1 MSDTPGPASSDD
13 SSSRPARDRD
23 WYAQQWRRLCDE
35 VDATDPDEALARV
48 QALKREANRA
58 SAEDADNEGLVTVSE
73 VEEVFRE
80 MNQKVEKL
88 RERNAALAE
97 RLEGDDSDLEG
108 PFRDLHQKAEQLLD
122 TLDAATMDEARTRIQ
137 KLNERLDTLYREK
150 EKLAQAGLSDAE
162 GALAELDRLRKE
174 RDAFQQERD
183 RLQAN
188 LDRLEQTLENTD
200 VDSDDPDPSTL
211 KAASLLREAVGAST
225 PEQAQSFVRLIDRV
239 HEQVRDRAAAHGTDA
254 GEAPDTGAET
264 LQSIS
269 SYLDTLPAPGDHA
282 PTAEEAALPP
292 EVGEILGIRTPDDAR
307 ELESLIADL
316 SARLDRLSQELNAL
330 DEADLS
336 ADAAV
341 SMIENMEAQLVDL
354 YHNTAGSLG
363 APDASPDGLDD
374 GLRRRALALTEA
386 DAGTLDTPTAI
397 VRRLTNRLEHLAEE
411 QQVLDEAGLD
421 ANEAVTM
428 IESMNVQLKDLYRA
442 QDEKADAAKRLAAI
456 EDVLGISTREEAEE
470 LSEIA
475 RQMED
480 QLTAVYQEKEKLER
494 LGLASIEDAV
504 EMIENMDNQLAELYE
519 DKEALQEVRIDG
531 SADQSTFQQ
540 LEALYA
546 ERERLQQALG
556 VSSATDVIELVESL
570 TTQINELYKGRDAD
584 LDPDERH
591 DSLLWEPD
599 AGDSGSSADEQ
610 AAPTPDTSLTL
621 SSMEHQLESLYR
633 EKEVLLHHGL
643 SNAEEAVAQLQ
654 SQQKQLRILQ
664 RENRAYQQ
672 RFERLESKLG
682 VANVSQVV
690 ALVQALQSEA
700 DVSLDEVRPAPN
712 ADGTAG
718 YGLDIEAASP
728 FVDTETLDRLNDMTA
743 DELNS
748 LSVGAVR
755 LDDDGVVE
763 MLNEAALQLP
773 GLADVQDRSAVIG
786 QNFFLELAPSTNNDL
801 FHGRFQR
808 GKRRGT
814 LDARFPYTFTSPD
827 DADAHPFEVH
837 LYRPPNSTST
847 WLLYQPT

>member
-1 MSDTPGPASSDD
+1 MSDTPGPASSND
-13 SSSRPARDRD
+13 SSSRSDRAPD

-97 RLEGDDSDLEG
+97 RLEENDSDLEA

-137 KLNERLDTLYREK
+137 KLNQRLDALYQEK

-162 GALAELDRLRKE
+162 GALAELDRLREE
-174 RDAFQQERD
+174 RDAFQEERD
-183 RLQAN
+183 RLEAH
-188 LDRLEQTLENTD
+188 LHRLEQTLKAAG
-200 VDSDDPDPSTL
+200 VAADDPDPSAL
-211 KAASLLREAVGAST
+211 EAASLLREATGAST
-225 PEQAQSFVRLIDRV
+225 PEQAQTFVHLINRV
-239 HEQVRDRAAAHGTDA
+239 HEQVRKRAAALDTDA
-254 GEAPDTGAET
+254 DEAPDTVVEK

-269 SYLDTLPAPGDHA
+269 SHLDALPS
-282 PTAEEAALPP
+282 TAEEAALPP
-292 EVGEILGIRTPDDAR
+292 EVGEILGIRTPGDAR

-330 DEADLS
+330 DDANLS
-336 ADAAV
+336 ADAAI

-354 YHNTAGSLG
+354 YHNSDFSLG
-363 APDASPDGLDD
+363 APDTSDGLDE
-374 GLRRRALALTEA
+374 GLRRRARTLTEA
-386 DAGTLDTPTAI
+386 DADTPAEI
-397 VRRLTNRLEHLAEE
+397 VRHLTNRLEHLSEE

-442 QDEKADAAKRLAAI
+442 QDEKTDAAKRLAAI

-504 EMIENMDNQLAELYE
+504 EMIENMDHQLAELYE
-519 DKEALQEVRIDG
+519 DKEALQKVRTDG

-556 VSSATDVIELVESL
+556 VSSASDVIELVESL

-584 LDPDERH
+584 IDPDERH

-599 AGDSGSSADEQ
+599 TDDTGLSADERTEP
-610 AAPTPDTSLTL
+610 APDTSLTL

-633 EKEVLLHHGL
+633 EKEVLLHHGF

-654 SQQKQLRILQ
+654 RQQKQLSILQ
-664 RENRAYQQ
+664 RENRTYQQ

-682 VANVSQVV
+682 VANVSQMVS
-690 ALVQALQSEA
+690 LVQALQAEA
-700 DVSLDEVRPAPN
+700 DVSLDEVRPIPN
-712 ADGTAG
+712 AEETTG

-728 FVDTETLDRLNDMTA
+728 FVDTKTLDRLNAMTPE
-743 DELNS
+743 ELNS
-748 LSVGAVR
+748 LSAGAVR
-755 LDDDGVVE
+755 LDDNGVVE

-773 GLADVQDRSAVIG
+773 GLSDVQDRSAVIG

-801 FHGRFQR
+801 FYGRFQR
-808 GKRRGT
+808 GQRRGT

-837 LYRPPNSTST
+837 LYRPPGSEST